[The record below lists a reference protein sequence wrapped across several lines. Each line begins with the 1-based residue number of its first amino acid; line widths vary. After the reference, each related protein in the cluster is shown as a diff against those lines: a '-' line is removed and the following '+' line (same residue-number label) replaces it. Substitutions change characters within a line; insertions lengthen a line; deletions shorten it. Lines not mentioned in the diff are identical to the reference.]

1 MNRKL
6 TGALGALFVGG
17 TLLGSMA
24 FAKPAQADFFHE
36 MRRDHASSRSRD
48 YDYRSRDYDARR
60 RDYDHDG
67 IPNYR
72 DRDDDND
79 GIRDSRDRHPYS
91 SRRTS
96 YYRYY
101 RDGRY
106 YSTPR
111 RGAYG
116 DLDRDGIRNKW
127 DRDRDGDGR
136 RNKRDDHPSDRRRR

>member
-1 MNRKL
+1 L
-6 TGALGALFVGG
+6 SG
-17 TLLGSMA
+17 LLVA
-24 FAKPAQADFFHE
+24 TPAQADFFKD
-36 MRRDHASSRSRD
+36 RRQNNSWSRSRDYDRSSRSRD
-48 YDYRSRDYDARR
+48 YDR
-60 RDYDHDG
+60 DG

-79 GIRDSRDRHPYS
+79 GIRDSRDRNPYS
-91 SRRTS
+91 SRRTE

-111 RGAYG
+111 RGPNG
-116 DLDRDGIRNKW
+116 DLDRDGVRNRN

-136 RNKRDDHPSDRRRR
+136 RNKRDDHPSDRRKR